1 MHIKNSKSILVAVYY
16 RPPEGSI
23 YLSANF
29 NESIREVLYKCVQE
43 CKEVIILGDF
53 NVNYL
58 KGNENKDFKAL
69 FRLYGFTQLIKE
81 ATRIF
86 KDTSTLID
94 IILSNN
100 PTTIGKRCFYEQSK
114 RP

>member
-1 MHIKNSKSILVAVYY
+1 MCI
-16 RPPEGSI
+16 G
-23 YLSANF
+23 
-29 NESIREVLYKCVQE
+29 
-43 CKEVIILGDF
+43 ILGDF

-69 FRLYGFTQLIKE
+69 FPLYGFTQLMKQ
-81 ATRIF
+81 ATRIS

-100 PTTIGKRCFYEQSK
+100 PTTIGKSGVFMNCLSDHEMVGCIRKLHQARFAAKVIMCRNYSKYE
-114 RP
+114 PGL